1 MAGHSKWKNI
11 RIRKGKQDSLRGA
24 AFTKVSREILMAAR
38 NGSADPEA
46 NFRLKMAIMKARSVN
61 MPLSN
66 VKSIIDRAQGA
77 AEAQIEELV
86 YEGYGPAG
94 VAMIVEAATDNRNR
108 TASEV
113 RLLFSKNGGN
123 LGETGCVGWMFDRRG
138 VLSVAR
144 EKHDEE
150 KALEVAL
157 EAGAL
162 DLTSDEESFEVVTEP
177 TDLHVVKEA
186 LEAAGFKVETA
197 SFSMI
202 PKNGVEVSKAD
213 APAVLKLYELLEELD
228 DVQQVYA
235 NFLIPDEVLEELAS
249 I

>member
-24 AFTKVSREILMAAR
+24 AFTKVSREIQMAAR

-61 MPLSN
+61 MPMSN
-66 VKSIIDRAQGA
+66 VKSIIERAQGGG
-77 AEAQIEELV
+77 EAQIDELV

-123 LGETGCVGWMFDRRG
+123 LGETGCVSWMFDRRG
-138 VLSVAR
+138 VLTMPR

-150 KALEVAL
+150 KALEAAL

-177 TDLHVVKEA
+177 ADLHAVKDA

-197 SFSMI
+197 SFTMV

-213 APAVLKLYELLEELD
+213 APSVLKLYELLEELD
-228 DVQQVYA
+228 DVQQVHS
-235 NFLIPDEVLEELAS
+235 NFLIPDEVLEELANA
-249 I
+249 